1 MRLFKIKTTGW
12 QCEDFLVAT
21 SLDEK
26 QVRSVIQPLVEDEHD
41 NEILYSN
48 ADYVEALRT
57 RYPKAI
63 VIPEGDEENLEFS
76 PNQN

>member
-1 MRLFKIKTTGW
+1 MKLFKIKTTGW
-12 QCEDFLVAT
+12 GDEDFIIAT

-48 ADYVEALRT
+48 SDYVEALRT
-57 RYPKAI
+57 RYPKAV
-63 VIPEGDEENLEFS
+63 VIPEGDEETLEFS
-76 PNQN
+76 HNQN